1 MSYLASLTTSGNYSI
16 LLYFYVASCL
26 LPRSH
31 SHFIEI
37 VNATDMN
44 APFEVAG
51 ASFLETA
58 TRSTAKR
65 LRRTRQH
72 LGSYRHNLV
81 VAMRMVNSVEKEML
95 QAEWENWLLDENSRC
110 RQVEW
115 MLRENRTSIRNGRDT
130 QGPDSQKVL
139 TDHHTENYDR
149 LDELREWHADYCG
162 SCKLEQDKL
171 LEGREYLVSG

>member
-1 MSYLASLTTSGNYSI
+1 MYLLLT
-16 LLYFYVASCL
+16 
-26 LPRSH
+26 SH
-31 SHFIEI
+31 AHFREI
-37 VNATDMN
+37 ANATDMN
-44 APFEVAG
+44 APYEIAG

-110 RQVEW
+110 RQVEA
-115 MLRENRTSIRNGRDT
+115 MLRENRTSIAHGRA
-130 QGPDSQKVL
+130 GKGSDSQKIL
-139 TDHHTENYDR
+139 TSPHRETNGR
-149 LDELREWHADYCG
+149 LDELREWQAEYCN
-162 SCKLEQDKL
+162 SCKLEQEKL
-171 LEGREYLVSG
+171 FGGRERLTFG